1 MVTSIWYICMKEDIE
16 QHKQYMVTS
25 IWYICMKEDIEQHKQ
40 YMVTSIWYICM
51 KEDIECTKT
60 IYGDFHLV
68 YMHER
73 RYRTT

>member
-16 QHKQYMVTS
+16 QHKQHGDFHLVYMHE
-25 IWYICMKEDIEQHKQ
+25 KH
-40 YMVTSIWYICM
+40 
-51 KEDIECTKT
+51 IEC